1 MSYQN
6 ITRHQNNE
14 YPYSLIDKLINIKGL
29 ISGHGEKYFSYGEW
43 YFEGHWP
50 GEPNV
55 PGFIMT
61 EAMVQM
67 FKLTTQYETKYSGEK
82 VNDLQFKNVRF
93 LKKIYPGDCLEL
105 KSTVTYHKRG
115 IVKGETHGYCEGEIA
130 CSMEITLA
138 VLSELEKVQPE
149 KI

>member
-1 MSYQN
+1 MSYQK
-6 ITRHQNNE
+6 ITQHQNNKF
-14 YPYSLIDKLINIKGL
+14 PYLFIDKIITIQGL
-29 ISGHGEKYFSYGEW
+29 TSGHGEKYFSYGEW

-50 GEPNV
+50 EEPNV

-67 FKLTTQYETKYSGEK
+67 FVLTTQYETEYSGEK

-93 LKKIYPGDCLEL
+93 LKKLYPGDCLEL

-138 VLSELEKVQPE
+138 VLSELEKVQP
-149 KI
+149 KKL

>member
-1 MSYQN
+1 MRLAVLDACIALCGCN
-6 ITRHQNNE
+6 KALAPLGVTHH
-14 YPYSLIDKLINIKGL
+14 D
-29 ISGHGEKYFSYGEW
+29 
-43 YFEGHWP
+43 
-50 GEPNV
+50 V

-67 FKLTTQYETKYSGEK
+67 FVLTTQYETKYSGEK
-82 VNDLQFKNVRF
+82 VNDLQFQNVRF
-93 LKKIYPGDCLEL
+93 LKKLYPGDCLEL

-138 VLSELEKVQPE
+138 VLSELEKVQPK